1 MIGYKWGKMQSD
13 CLGMAY
19 YYSLC
24 VCLVLS
30 LISTRQSS
38 QDSSWDDWRQSL
50 ILMIMI
56 IPNLPVEILIIGD
69 VIS

>member
-19 YYSLC
+19 LLC
-24 VCLVLS
+24 VWFVRS

-38 QDSSWDDWRQSL
+38 QDSSRVDWRQRL

-56 IPNLPVEILIIGD
+56 IPNPPVEILIVGD

>member
-1 MIGYKWGKMQSD
+1 MIGCKWGKMQSD

-19 YYSLC
+19 YYSMR
-24 VCLVLS
+24 S

-38 QDSSWDDWRQSL
+38 QDSSQDDWRRIF

-56 IPNLPVEILIIGD
+56 IPNLPVEILIIGE